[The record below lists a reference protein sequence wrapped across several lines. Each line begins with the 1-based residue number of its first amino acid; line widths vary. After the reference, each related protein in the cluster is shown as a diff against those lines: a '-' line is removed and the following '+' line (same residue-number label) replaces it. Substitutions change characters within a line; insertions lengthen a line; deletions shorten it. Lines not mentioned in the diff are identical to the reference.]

1 MKIIYHCFTPQS
13 LNLAQMKNK
22 LVIFR
27 HHGIRD
33 LLILTYFTQQY
44 VSQIDE

>member
-1 MKIIYHCFTPQS
+1 MKILYHCFAHCFTPQS

-27 HHGIRD
+27 HPVD
-33 LLILTYFTQQY
+33 K
-44 VSQIDE
+44 